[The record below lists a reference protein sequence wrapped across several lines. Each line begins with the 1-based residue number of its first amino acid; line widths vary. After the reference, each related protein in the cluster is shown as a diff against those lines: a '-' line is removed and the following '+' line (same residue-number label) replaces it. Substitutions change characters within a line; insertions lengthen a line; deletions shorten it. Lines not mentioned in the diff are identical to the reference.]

1 MDTDTAAG
9 YSELG
14 VGYSMEGWGE
24 RLQGPE
30 DTLGGDGRACHP
42 DGGDGL
48 TVSAQVSTWDVLE
61 RQCTAL
67 THRLHLNRAVFE
79 KLNGK

>member
-1 MDTDTAAG
+1 MG
-9 YSELG
+9 
-14 VGYSMEGWGE
+14 GWGE

-30 DTLGGDGRACHP
+30 DTLRGDGRACHP

-61 RQCTAL
+61 R
-67 THRLHLNRAVFE
+67 AVYCIDTPTTPQRSC
-79 KLNGK
+79 L